1 MIRIWFCTV
10 PVPYRPGRYGTF
22 PRKKNPKPDL
32 DPTSIKA
39 ARKKAYLKEWT
50 IFSLPGSG
58 EPLTAG
64 ITLRSTDQ
72 ILTGEWQTSHCRH
85 HSWRTGQLL
94 TGEWQTYHCSMHHTW
109 STVQLLTGEW
119 RTSHCRHHTWNIWWW
134 YSCCSGQHTSPS
146 EARKKTVLRL
156 ILRFNTKLV
165 NRLSGYGIE
174 RKKQKNFHLKYFI
187 FLKKRHLK
195 I

>member
-1 MIRIWFCTV
+1 MANLSLQASHLIDWTIFSFRGV
-10 PVPYRPGRYGTF
+10 ANLSLQAYRY
-22 PRKKNPKPDL
+22 L
-32 DPTSIKA
+32 
-39 ARKKAYLKEWT
+39 LKEWT
-50 IFSLPGSG
+50 ILSLPGNG

-94 TGEWQTYHCSMHHTW
+94 TGEWQTYHCSRHHTW

-146 EARKKTVLRL
+146 EARKK
-156 ILRFNTKLV
+156 N
-165 NRLSGYGIE
+165 SIE
-174 RKKQKNFHLKYFI
+174 INF
-187 FLKKRHLK
+187 K

>member
-1 MIRIWFCTV
+1 MGTG
-10 PVPYRPGRYGTF
+10 PVGTF
-22 PRKKNPKPDL
+22 PRKKNLKPDL
-32 DPTSIKA
+32 DPTSIKE

-64 ITLRSTDQ
+64 ITHEIFDGDTPVVQVST
-72 ILTGEWQTSHCRH
+72 
-85 HSWRTGQLL
+85 LL
-94 TGEWQTYHCSMHHTW
+94 
-109 STVQLLTGEW
+109 LLKQE
-119 RTSHCRHHTWNIWWW
+119 
-134 YSCCSGQHTSPS
+134 
-146 EARKKTVLRL
+146 KKTVLRL

>member
-1 MIRIWFCTV
+1 MANHSLQESHLEVLTK
-10 PVPYRPGRYGTF
+10 YLPGSGKPLTAGITLEGLDSYLPGSGKLITAAGTILEVLY
-22 PRKKNPKPDL
+22 K
-32 DPTSIKA
+32 
-39 ARKKAYLKEWT
+39 Y
-50 IFSLPGSG
+50 LPGSG

-64 ITLRSTDQ
+64 ITHEIFDGDTPVVQVST
-72 ILTGEWQTSHCRH
+72 
-85 HSWRTGQLL
+85 LL
-94 TGEWQTYHCSMHHTW
+94 
-109 STVQLLTGEW
+109 LLKQE
-119 RTSHCRHHTWNIWWW
+119 
-134 YSCCSGQHTSPS
+134 
-146 EARKKTVLRL
+146 KKTVLRL